1 MTLSCHGLREHIFNL
16 EGSRNMRKGKDTTIQ
31 YFPNKMT
38 VHLNVFGTL
47 MKDGIGSNLNGT
59 SVVSMERSR
68 LELNITNLSKE
79 TTKPQNLKTS
89 RRHCTVFGFSQR
101 FGDAILFLTL
111 PRYQRVTKKHAP
123 TYYRSS
129 SFRASCPIYITVSHK
144 PKRSSMGKE

>member
-1 MTLSCHGLREHIFNL
+1 
-16 EGSRNMRKGKDTTIQ
+16 MRKGNDTSVQ
-31 YFPNKMT
+31 YFPNRMT

-68 LELNITNLSKE
+68 LGLNTTNLSKE
-79 TTKPQNLKTS
+79 ITKLENLRTRS
-89 RRHCTVFGFSQR
+89 RHCTVFRFSRR

-123 TYYRSS
+123 NLLQIIAYQGILLNLHH
-129 SFRASCPIYITVSHK
+129 CKPQVEEESHGERIGHDEK
-144 PKRSSMGKE
+144 IPEDIE